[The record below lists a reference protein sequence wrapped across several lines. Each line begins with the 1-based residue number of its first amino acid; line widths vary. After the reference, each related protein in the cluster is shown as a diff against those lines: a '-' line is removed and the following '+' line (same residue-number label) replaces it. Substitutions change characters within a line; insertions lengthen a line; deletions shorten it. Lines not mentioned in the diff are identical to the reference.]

1 MLEWIASSCALIL
14 AVLLLRR
21 LLRGRIGPGLQ
32 YALWLLVLVRL
43 LLPVSFGAARVSVQ
57 NLVRDADERAASRVV
72 TYVNQT
78 APDPVPSEPAP
89 AQSATAQPQYTQS
102 AAAPQSQPEAQLT
115 ETARPVMLSDIL
127 RCAWYAGMSAMAL
140 WLIATNLAFRA
151 RLAKRARRIEYPGCK
166 LPLYIT
172 EAVET
177 PCLFGVLRPAIYI
190 TPEAASEPETLAHSV
205 EHELT
210 HYRHGDHIWAL
221 LRCLCLVLHW
231 YNPPVWLAAALS
243 RRDAELACDEAT
255 IRRLGENERAAYGRT
270 LIRISC
276 ERRATL
282 LRAATTMNCGKRGL
296 RERIALIAKRPK
308 TAAYALVILIL
319 AAIAVTGCTF
329 TGAQAGEPYLE
340 GFIAEN
346 SGLTAGEG
354 QYLAASYDLLSEE
367 DGTYYVNCCITVFEL
382 AEDRTLAMADN
393 VLTPMSL
400 TLRRSGGDWT
410 QETFWMP
417 EDGDYNDPEL
427 EERFPQAALERLSEL
442 RTRSGLPL
450 AMRCFEKAVPALDA
464 DVAAAIEPYLYELE
478 ENGTTVEDAS
488 STRNMAYDMIAFY
501 GNCAVEYMQ
510 EQLKQS
516 DISEE
521 RRLILNEAIAY
532 IDILRDPEQTPPW
545 SDLSLAELMST
556 ITAEDIKYIACEV
569 TGAVT
574 AEQLAP
580 ALNAAAA
587 NQTALNASSQDTWY
601 SLTAYLTDGRLE
613 LRAGLEENAVYVRYE
628 RSAGLREAVFE
639 DSELYWLIRDSY
651 STSTNME
658 EVRYEEYRSVI
669 EARAESTVQS
679 AERYGGGPAFTGY
692 ELTLFELKD
701 SFEGDSVRYEVYAW
715 SVAYTTDDPDV
726 LPVTGEVSFD
736 AEGRV
741 TGYDSDTYFAVRV
754 LPDGSYDYRF
764 LSSELYQG
772 PNEAAGREN
781 ARAEVLAAFAE
792 RPQPPVKVL
801 PATDELLEGYGELPE
816 YGDSTAEY
824 AKRLLLLPEQTLS
837 GFKFV
842 QLTPSYTEFYITNVI
857 YETETLTPD
866 TPIIIWATFPGDAPQ
881 FGLVFTDPS
890 LTEWHLGLMENWSTG
905 GIALSDMGSTGD

>member
-57 NLVRDADERAASRVV
+57 NLVRDADERAASQVV

-89 AQSATAQPQYTQS
+89 AQSATAQPQHTQS
-102 AAAPQSQPEAQLT
+102 AAAPQSQAQLT
-115 ETARPVMLSDIL
+115 ETARPVTLSDIL
-127 RCAWYAGMSAMAL
+127 RCAWYAGMAAMAL

-177 PCLFGVLRPAIYI
+177 PCLFGVLRPAIYL

-210 HYRHGDHIWAL
+210 HCRHGDHIWAL

-231 YNPPVWLAAALS
+231 YNPLVWLAAALS

-255 IRRLGENERAAYGRT
+255 IRRLGEAERAAYGRT

-282 LRAATTMNCGKRGL
+282 LRTATTMNCGKRGL

-319 AAIAVTGCTF
+319 AAVAVTGCTF
-329 TGAQAGEPYLE
+329 TAAQAGEPDVE

-382 AEDRTLAMADN
+382 AEDRTLTMVDN

-450 AMRCFEKAVPALDA
+450 AMRCFEMAVPALDA

-488 STRNMAYDMIAFY
+488 STRNMVYGMIAFY

-510 EQLKQS
+510 EQLKQP

-701 SFEGDSVRYEVYAW
+701 SFEGS
-715 SVAYTTDDPDV
+715 T
-726 LPVTGEVSFD
+726 
-736 AEGRV
+736 
-741 TGYDSDTYFAVRV
+741 
-754 LPDGSYDYRF
+754 
-764 LSSELYQG
+764 
-772 PNEAAGREN
+772 
-781 ARAEVLAAFAE
+781 RAPT
-792 RPQPPVKVL
+792 RPQ
-801 PATDELLEGYGELPE
+801 GG
-816 YGDSTAEY
+816 
-824 AKRLLLLPEQTLS
+824 R
-837 GFKFV
+837 
-842 QLTPSYTEFYITNVI
+842 TPGPRCSRP
-857 YETETLTPD
+857 LQSARSRP
-866 TPIIIWATFPGDAPQ
+866 
-881 FGLVFTDPS
+881 
-890 LTEWHLGLMENWSTG
+890 
-905 GIALSDMGSTGD
+905 

>member
-102 AAAPQSQPEAQLT
+102 AAAPQPQPEAPLT
-115 ETARPVMLSDIL
+115 VTARPVTLLDIL
-127 RCAWYAGMSAMAL
+127 RCAWYAGMAAMAL

-177 PCLFGVLRPAIYI
+177 PCLFGVLRPAIYL
-190 TPEAASEPETLAHSV
+190 THEAASEPVTLAHSV

-231 YNPPVWLAAALS
+231 YDPLVWLAAALS

-255 IRRLGENERAAYGRT
+255 IRRLGEAERAAYGRT

-276 ERRATL
+276 ERRPTL
-282 LRAATTMNCGKRGL
+282 LRMATTMNCGKRGL

-319 AAIAVTGCTF
+319 AAVAVTGCTF
-329 TGAQAGEPYLE
+329 TGAQAGEPDLE

-382 AEDRTLAMADN
+382 AEDRTLTMADN

-488 STRNMAYDMIAFY
+488 GTRNMVYGMIAFY

-510 EQLKQS
+510 EQLKQP

-824 AKRLLLLPEQTLS
+824 AKRLQIRP
-837 GFKFV
+837 
-842 QLTPSYTEFYITNVI
+842 
-857 YETETLTPD
+857 
-866 TPIIIWATFPGDAPQ
+866 AHA
-881 FGLVFTDPS
+881 LVYRVLYHECD
-890 LTEWHLGLMENWSTG
+890 
-905 GIALSDMGSTGD
+905 I

>member
-1 MLEWIASSCALIL
+1 MLEWIESSCALIL

-32 YALWLLVLVRL
+32 YALWLLVLARL

-127 RCAWYAGMSAMAL
+127 RCAWYAGMAAMAL

-177 PCLFGVLRPAIYI
+177 PCLFGVLRPAIYL
-190 TPEAASEPETLAHSV
+190 TPEAASEPETLRHSV

-231 YNPPVWLAAALS
+231 YNPLVWLAAALS

-255 IRRLGENERAAYGRT
+255 IRRLGEAERAAYGRT

-282 LRAATTMNCGKRGL
+282 LRTATTMNCGKSGL

-329 TGAQAGEPYLE
+329 TGAQAGEPDLE

-382 AEDRTLAMADN
+382 AEDRTLTMVDN
-393 VLTPMSL
+393 VLTPLSL

-427 EERFPQAALERLSEL
+427 EERFQQAALERLSEL
-442 RTRSGLPL
+442 RTRSGLSL

-510 EQLKQS
+510 EQLKQP

-521 RRLILNEAIAY
+521 RRLILDEAIAY

-556 ITAEDIKYIACEV
+556 ITAEDIKYIACEI

-587 NQTALNASSQDTWY
+587 NQTALNASGQDTWY
-601 SLTAYLTDGRLE
+601 SLTACLTDGRLE

-651 STSTNME
+651 STSTNIE

-679 AERYGGGPAFTGY
+679 AERYGGGPDFTGY

-715 SVAYTTDDPDV
+715 SVAYTTDDTDV

-781 ARAEVLAAFAE
+781 ARAEVLSAFAE

-801 PATDELLEGYGELPE
+801 PATDELLEGCGELPE

-824 AKRLLLLPEQTLS
+824 AKRLQIRP
-837 GFKFV
+837 
-842 QLTPSYTEFYITNVI
+842 
-857 YETETLTPD
+857 
-866 TPIIIWATFPGDAPQ
+866 AHA
-881 FGLVFTDPS
+881 LVYRVLYHECD
-890 LTEWHLGLMENWSTG
+890 
-905 GIALSDMGSTGD
+905 I

>member
-57 NLVRDADERAASRVV
+57 NLVRDADERAASQVV

-102 AAAPQSQPEAQLT
+102 AAAPQPQPEAPLT
-115 ETARPVMLSDIL
+115 VTARPVTLLDIL
-127 RCAWYAGMSAMAL
+127 RCAWYAGMAAMAL

-177 PCLFGVLRPAIYI
+177 PCLFGVLRPAIYL
-190 TPEAASEPETLAHSV
+190 THEAASEPVTLAHSV

-231 YNPPVWLAAALS
+231 YNPLVWLAAALS

-255 IRRLGENERAAYGRT
+255 IRRLGEAERAAYGRT

-282 LRAATTMNCGKRGL
+282 LRTATTMNCGKSGL
-296 RERIALIAKRPK
+296 RERIALIANRPK

-319 AAIAVTGCTF
+319 AAVAVTGCTF
-329 TGAQAGEPYLE
+329 TGAQAGEPDLE

-382 AEDRTLAMADN
+382 AEDRTLTMVDN

-510 EQLKQS
+510 EQLKQP

-574 AEQLAP
+574 AEQLAT

-801 PATDELLEGYGELPE
+801 PVTDELLEGYGELPE

-824 AKRLLLLPEQTLS
+824 AKRLQIRP
-837 GFKFV
+837 
-842 QLTPSYTEFYITNVI
+842 
-857 YETETLTPD
+857 
-866 TPIIIWATFPGDAPQ
+866 AHA
-881 FGLVFTDPS
+881 LVYRVLYHECD
-890 LTEWHLGLMENWSTG
+890 
-905 GIALSDMGSTGD
+905 I

>member
-32 YALWLLVLVRL
+32 YALWLLVLARL

-102 AAAPQSQPEAQLT
+102 AAAPQPQPEAQLT

-177 PCLFGVLRPAIYI
+177 PCLFGVLRPAIYL

-231 YNPPVWLAAALS
+231 YNPLVWLAAALS

-255 IRRLGENERAAYGRT
+255 IRRLGEAERAAYGRT

-282 LRAATTMNCGKRGL
+282 LRTATTMNCGKRGL

-319 AAIAVTGCTF
+319 AAVAVTGCTF
-329 TGAQAGEPYLE
+329 TGAQAGEPDLE

-346 SGLTAGEG
+346 SSLTAGEG

-382 AEDRTLAMADN
+382 AEDRTLTMVDN

-488 STRNMAYDMIAFY
+488 STRNMAYYMIAFY

-510 EQLKQS
+510 EQLKQP

-692 ELTLFELKD
+692 ELTIFELKD

-792 RPQPPVKVL
+792 RLQPPVKVL

-857 YETETLTPD
+857 YETEALTPD

>member
-32 YALWLLVLVRL
+32 YALWLLVLARL

-102 AAAPQSQPEAQLT
+102 AAAPQSQPEAPLT

-221 LRCLCLVLHW
+221 LRCICLVLHW
-231 YNPPVWLAAALS
+231 YDPLVWLAAALS

-255 IRRLGENERAAYGRT
+255 IRRLGEAERAAYGRT

-276 ERRATL
+276 ECRATL
-282 LRAATTMNCGKRGL
+282 LRTATTMNCGKRGL

-319 AAIAVTGCTF
+319 AAVAVTGCTF
-329 TGAQAGEPYLE
+329 TGAQAGEPDLE

-382 AEDRTLAMADN
+382 AEDRTLTMVDN

-510 EQLKQS
+510 EQLKQP

-521 RRLILNEAIAY
+521 RRLILDEAIAY

-556 ITAEDIKYIACEV
+556 ITAEDIKYIACEI

-692 ELTLFELKD
+692 EMTLFELKD

>member
-89 AQSATAQPQYTQS
+89 AQSATAQPQYMQS
-102 AAAPQSQPEAQLT
+102 AAAPQPQPEAPLT
-115 ETARPVMLSDIL
+115 VTARPVTLSDIL
-127 RCAWYAGMSAMAL
+127 RCAWYAGMAAMAL

-231 YNPPVWLAAALS
+231 YNPLVWLAAALS

-255 IRRLGENERAAYGRT
+255 IRRLGEAERAAYGRT

-282 LRAATTMNCGKRGL
+282 LRTATTMNCGKSGL

-329 TGAQAGEPYLE
+329 TGAQAGEPDLE

-382 AEDRTLAMADN
+382 AEDRTLTMADN

-510 EQLKQS
+510 EQLKQP

-601 SLTAYLTDGRLE
+601 SLTACLTDGRLE

-658 EVRYEEYRSVI
+658 EVRCEEYRSVI

-715 SVAYTTDDPDV
+715 SVAYTTDDTDV

-772 PNEAAGREN
+772 PNEAAGGRMPGPRCLRPLQS
-781 ARAEVLAAFAE
+781 ARS
-792 RPQPPVKVL
+792 RP
-801 PATDELLEGYGELPE
+801 
-816 YGDSTAEY
+816 
-824 AKRLLLLPEQTLS
+824 
-837 GFKFV
+837 
-842 QLTPSYTEFYITNVI
+842 
-857 YETETLTPD
+857 
-866 TPIIIWATFPGDAPQ
+866 
-881 FGLVFTDPS
+881 
-890 LTEWHLGLMENWSTG
+890 
-905 GIALSDMGSTGD
+905 

>member
-1 MLEWIASSCALIL
+1 
-14 AVLLLRR
+14 
-21 LLRGRIGPGLQ
+21 
-32 YALWLLVLVRL
+32 
-43 LLPVSFGAARVSVQ
+43 
-57 NLVRDADERAASRVV
+57 
-72 TYVNQT
+72 
-78 APDPVPSEPAP
+78 
-89 AQSATAQPQYTQS
+89 
-102 AAAPQSQPEAQLT
+102 
-115 ETARPVMLSDIL
+115 
-127 RCAWYAGMSAMAL
+127 
-140 WLIATNLAFRA
+140 
-151 RLAKRARRIEYPGCK
+151 
-166 LPLYIT
+166 
-172 EAVET
+172 
-177 PCLFGVLRPAIYI
+177 
-190 TPEAASEPETLAHSV
+190 
-205 EHELT
+205 
-210 HYRHGDHIWAL
+210 
-221 LRCLCLVLHW
+221 
-231 YNPPVWLAAALS
+231 
-243 RRDAELACDEAT
+243 
-255 IRRLGENERAAYGRT
+255 
-270 LIRISC
+270 
-276 ERRATL
+276 
-282 LRAATTMNCGKRGL
+282 
-296 RERIALIAKRPK
+296 
-308 TAAYALVILIL
+308 
-319 AAIAVTGCTF
+319 
-329 TGAQAGEPYLE
+329 
-340 GFIAEN
+340 
-346 SGLTAGEG
+346 
-354 QYLAASYDLLSEE
+354 
-367 DGTYYVNCCITVFEL
+367 
-382 AEDRTLAMADN
+382 
-393 VLTPMSL
+393 
-400 TLRRSGGDWT
+400 
-410 QETFWMP
+410 MP

-510 EQLKQS
+510 EQLKQP

-574 AEQLAP
+574 AEQLAT

-857 YETETLTPD
+857 YETEALTPD
-866 TPIIIWATFPGDAPQ
+866 APIIIWATFPGDAPQ
-881 FGLVFTDPS
+881 FGLVFTDTS

>member
-1 MLEWIASSCALIL
+1 M
-14 AVLLLRR
+14 
-21 LLRGRIGPGLQ
+21 
-32 YALWLLVLVRL
+32 
-43 LLPVSFGAARVSVQ
+43 
-57 NLVRDADERAASRVV
+57 
-72 TYVNQT
+72 
-78 APDPVPSEPAP
+78 
-89 AQSATAQPQYTQS
+89 
-102 AAAPQSQPEAQLT
+102 
-115 ETARPVMLSDIL
+115 
-127 RCAWYAGMSAMAL
+127 
-140 WLIATNLAFRA
+140 
-151 RLAKRARRIEYPGCK
+151 
-166 LPLYIT
+166 
-172 EAVET
+172 ET
-177 PCLFGVLRPAIYI
+177 PCLFGVLRPAIYL
-190 TPEAASEPETLAHSV
+190 TPEAASEPVTLAHSV

-210 HYRHGDHIWAL
+210 HCRHGDHIWAL

-231 YNPPVWLAAALS
+231 YNPLVWLAAALS

-255 IRRLGENERAAYGRT
+255 IRRLGEAERAAYGRT

-282 LRAATTMNCGKRGL
+282 LRTTTTMNCGKRGL

-319 AAIAVTGCTF
+319 AAVAVTGCTF
-329 TGAQAGEPYLE
+329 TGAQAGEPDLE

-382 AEDRTLAMADN
+382 AEDRTLAMVDN

-464 DVAAAIEPYLYELE
+464 DVAAAIESYLYELE
-478 ENGTTVEDAS
+478 ENGTTAEDAS

-510 EQLKQS
+510 EQLKQP

-692 ELTLFELKD
+692 ELTLF
-701 SFEGDSVRYEVYAW
+701 
-715 SVAYTTDDPDV
+715 
-726 LPVTGEVSFD
+726 
-736 AEGRV
+736 
-741 TGYDSDTYFAVRV
+741 
-754 LPDGSYDYRF
+754 
-764 LSSELYQG
+764 
-772 PNEAAGREN
+772 
-781 ARAEVLAAFAE
+781 
-792 RPQPPVKVL
+792 
-801 PATDELLEGYGELPE
+801 
-816 YGDSTAEY
+816 
-824 AKRLLLLPEQTLS
+824 
-837 GFKFV
+837 
-842 QLTPSYTEFYITNVI
+842 
-857 YETETLTPD
+857 
-866 TPIIIWATFPGDAPQ
+866 
-881 FGLVFTDPS
+881 
-890 LTEWHLGLMENWSTG
+890 
-905 GIALSDMGSTGD
+905 

>member
-89 AQSATAQPQYTQS
+89 AQSATAQPQHTQS

-115 ETARPVMLSDIL
+115 ETARPVTLLDIL
-127 RCAWYAGMSAMAL
+127 RCAWYAGMAAMAL

-177 PCLFGVLRPAIYI
+177 PCLFGVLRPDIYI

-221 LRCLCLVLHW
+221 LRCICLVLHW
-231 YNPPVWLAAALS
+231 YDPLVWLAAALS

-255 IRRLGENERAAYGRT
+255 IRRLGEAERAAYGRT

-276 ERRATL
+276 ERRPTL
-282 LRAATTMNCGKRGL
+282 LRTATTMNCGKRGL

-319 AAIAVTGCTF
+319 AAVAVTGCTF
-329 TGAQAGEPYLE
+329 TGAQAGEPDLE

-382 AEDRTLAMADN
+382 AEDRTLTMADN

-510 EQLKQS
+510 EQLKQP

-587 NQTALNASSQDTWY
+587 NQTALNASGQDTWY

-692 ELTLFELKD
+692 ELTLCELKD
-701 SFEGDSVRYEVYAW
+701 SFEGS
-715 SVAYTTDDPDV
+715 T
-726 LPVTGEVSFD
+726 
-736 AEGRV
+736 
-741 TGYDSDTYFAVRV
+741 
-754 LPDGSYDYRF
+754 
-764 LSSELYQG
+764 
-772 PNEAAGREN
+772 
-781 ARAEVLAAFAE
+781 RAPT
-792 RPQPPVKVL
+792 RPQ
-801 PATDELLEGYGELPE
+801 GG
-816 YGDSTAEY
+816 
-824 AKRLLLLPEQTLS
+824 RM
-837 GFKFV
+837 
-842 QLTPSYTEFYITNVI
+842 
-857 YETETLTPD
+857 
-866 TPIIIWATFPGDAPQ
+866 PGPRCLRPLQSARSRP
-881 FGLVFTDPS
+881 
-890 LTEWHLGLMENWSTG
+890 
-905 GIALSDMGSTGD
+905 

>member
-102 AAAPQSQPEAQLT
+102 AAAPQPQPEAQLT

-177 PCLFGVLRPAIYI
+177 PCLFGVLRPAIYL
-190 TPEAASEPETLAHSV
+190 THEAASEPVTLAHSV

-231 YNPPVWLAAALS
+231 YNPLVWLAAALS

-255 IRRLGENERAAYGRT
+255 IRRLGEAERAAYGRT

-282 LRAATTMNCGKRGL
+282 LRTATTMNCGKSGL

-319 AAIAVTGCTF
+319 AAVAVTGCTF
-329 TGAQAGEPYLE
+329 TGAQAGEPDLE

-382 AEDRTLAMADN
+382 AEDRTLTMADN

-510 EQLKQS
+510 EQLKQP

-521 RRLILNEAIAY
+521 RRLILDEAIAY

-574 AEQLAP
+574 AEQLAT

-801 PATDELLEGYGELPE
+801 PVTDELLEGYGELPE

-824 AKRLLLLPEQTLS
+824 AKRLQIRP
-837 GFKFV
+837 
-842 QLTPSYTEFYITNVI
+842 
-857 YETETLTPD
+857 
-866 TPIIIWATFPGDAPQ
+866 AHA
-881 FGLVFTDPS
+881 LVYRVLYHECD
-890 LTEWHLGLMENWSTG
+890 
-905 GIALSDMGSTGD
+905 I

>member
-57 NLVRDADERAASRVV
+57 NLVRNADERAASRVV

-102 AAAPQSQPEAQLT
+102 AAAPQPQPEAPLT
-115 ETARPVMLSDIL
+115 VTARPVTLSDIL
-127 RCAWYAGMSAMAL
+127 RCAWYAGMAAMAL

-190 TPEAASEPETLAHSV
+190 TPEAASEPETLRHSV

-231 YNPPVWLAAALS
+231 YNPLVWLAAALS

-282 LRAATTMNCGKRGL
+282 LRTATTMNCGKSGL

-319 AAIAVTGCTF
+319 AAVAVTGCTF
-329 TGAQAGEPYLE
+329 TGAQAGEPDLE

-382 AEDRTLAMADN
+382 AEDRTLTMVDN

-510 EQLKQS
+510 EQLKQP

-574 AEQLAP
+574 AEQLAT

-772 PNEAAGREN
+772 PNDAAGREN
-781 ARAEVLAAFAE
+781 ARAEVLAAFSE
-792 RPQPPVKVL
+792 RLQPPVKVL

-857 YETETLTPD
+857 YETEALTPD
-866 TPIIIWATFPGDAPQ
+866 APIIIWATFPGDAPQ
-881 FGLVFTDPS
+881 FGLVFTDTS

>member
-57 NLVRDADERAASRVV
+57 NLVRDADERAASQVV

-102 AAAPQSQPEAQLT
+102 AAAPQPQPEAPLT
-115 ETARPVMLSDIL
+115 VTARPVTLLDIL
-127 RCAWYAGMSAMAL
+127 RCAWYAGMAAMAL

-177 PCLFGVLRPAIYI
+177 PCLFGVLRPAIYL
-190 TPEAASEPETLAHSV
+190 THEAASEPVTLAHSV

-231 YNPPVWLAAALS
+231 YNPLVWLAAALS

-255 IRRLGENERAAYGRT
+255 IRRLGEAERAAYGRT

-282 LRAATTMNCGKRGL
+282 LRTATTMNCGKSGL
-296 RERIALIAKRPK
+296 RERIALIANRPK

-319 AAIAVTGCTF
+319 AAVAVTGCTF
-329 TGAQAGEPYLE
+329 TGAQAGEPDLE

-382 AEDRTLAMADN
+382 AEDRTLTMVDN

-510 EQLKQS
+510 EQLKQP

-521 RRLILNEAIAY
+521 RRLILDEAIAY

-574 AEQLAP
+574 AEQLAT

-801 PATDELLEGYGELPE
+801 PVTDELLEGYGELPE

-824 AKRLLLLPEQTLS
+824 AKRLQIRP
-837 GFKFV
+837 
-842 QLTPSYTEFYITNVI
+842 
-857 YETETLTPD
+857 
-866 TPIIIWATFPGDAPQ
+866 AHA
-881 FGLVFTDPS
+881 LVYRVLYHECD
-890 LTEWHLGLMENWSTG
+890 
-905 GIALSDMGSTGD
+905 I

>member
-32 YALWLLVLVRL
+32 YALWLLVLARL

-102 AAAPQSQPEAQLT
+102 AAAPQPQPEAQLT

-231 YNPPVWLAAALS
+231 YNPLVWLAAALS

-255 IRRLGENERAAYGRT
+255 IRRLGEAER
-270 LIRISC
+270 
-276 ERRATL
+276 
-282 LRAATTMNCGKRGL
+282 
-296 RERIALIAKRPK
+296 
-308 TAAYALVILIL
+308 AAYALVILIL
-319 AAIAVTGCTF
+319 AAVAVTGCTF
-329 TGAQAGEPYLE
+329 TGAQAGEPDLE

-382 AEDRTLAMADN
+382 AEDRTLTMVDN

-488 STRNMAYDMIAFY
+488 GTRNMAYDMIAFY

-510 EQLKQS
+510 EQLKQP

-574 AEQLAP
+574 AEQLAS

-715 SVAYTTDDPDV
+715 SVAYTTDDTDV

-741 TGYDSDTYFAVRV
+741 TGYDSDTYFVVRV

-816 YGDSTAEY
+816 YGYSTAEY
-824 AKRLLLLPEQTLS
+824 AKRLQIRP
-837 GFKFV
+837 
-842 QLTPSYTEFYITNVI
+842 
-857 YETETLTPD
+857 
-866 TPIIIWATFPGDAPQ
+866 AHA
-881 FGLVFTDPS
+881 LVYRVLYHECD
-890 LTEWHLGLMENWSTG
+890 
-905 GIALSDMGSTGD
+905 I